1 MRYTGRIYFTNYERS
16 DKEVA
21 DNFIYPVMFFI
32 KNEDGK
38 IIKQIAY
45 SASGEKSESEYG
57 TGGGNGGTNGIVF
70 RAKSEIPASFVRSF
84 GSEVRIVF
92 SWSSIDSIDGSE
104 TGGGTASIL
113 KGNTIL
119 FNKSINQVV

>member
-32 KNEDGK
+32 KNEEGK

-45 SASGEKSESEYG
+45 SALGEKSESEYG
-57 TGGGNGGTNGIVF
+57 TGGG
-70 RAKSEIPASFVRSF
+70 
-84 GSEVRIVF
+84 
-92 SWSSIDSIDGSE
+92 
-104 TGGGTASIL
+104 TGGAMELFSVQNL
-113 KGNTIL
+113 KYL
-119 FNKSINQVV
+119 HRS

>member
-1 MRYTGRIYFTNYERS
+1 MRNTGRIYFTNYERS

-32 KNEDGK
+32 KNENGK

-45 SASGEKSESEYG
+45 SALGEKSESEYG
-57 TGGGNGGTNGIVF
+57 TGGTGGGNGIVF

-92 SWSSIDSIDGSE
+92 SWSSIDSVDGSE

-113 KGNTIL
+113 KRKHDPI
-119 FNKSINQVV
+119 